1 MLPVRAPLRAPRAP
15 RLAPRRSSVPKPAPV
30 DALEPRTLM
39 ATFVVTTV
47 EDGGPGSLREAIEL
61 ANLGPAFD
69 EIRFNILGD
78 GLYRTIAPA
87 SPLPAIVS
95 QLTIDA
101 TTQPGYAQSGLV
113 ASPVVELNGAGAG
126 PAANGLTISFPGFV
140 VRGLAINRFGG
151 HGVAITGPPVGAP
164 GPVGTGARIERN
176 YIGTDVTGNF
186 DRGNGGAGVM
196 VATSGVIIGAQP
208 VLTGPSA
215 RNVISGNGFAGVWI
229 VGTTQPLSGIVLS
242 GNYIG
247 TNAAGN
253 RALGNDRDGV
263 LIDGNFVSVTVGGP
277 MTSTGSAFLPRNVIS
292 GNAGSGIRA
301 VRQTVGSLG
310 LLVVEGNY
318 VGTDA
323 SGANALGNG
332 RSAALPFRDGITFA
346 GGTLRIG
353 GPTVASRNFISAN
366 GGSGVAVSGGD
377 AQIVGNWIGTDR
389 AGNAD
394 LGNRLDGVVVSGAQA
409 GTRITGNV
417 VSGNGRN
424 GVRLAGVGR
433 PSQVGGNYVGVN
445 ATGTSA
451 LGNDD
456 DGIELDEAAVVV
468 TVGGTAFSSFP
479 STTPQPLSPF
489 STGRNVVSAN
499 GGNGIMISSNA
510 ATTRPHNVIANYI
523 GTDYTAAVPLG
534 NSGSGVYIA
543 ARGVVI
549 GGPGTNRNIIGG
561 NGGNGITL
569 LGPIDAQQ
577 RVSTLGNRIE
587 GNLIGAGLDN
597 RGGINASPVDTG
609 LGNHG
614 NGIAILY
621 SSGNRVGT
629 GFPGAGNTIAFNGES
644 GVLVEGLGGTVSPFQ
659 LLNPAAADGNLISG
673 NAIHGNGK
681 LGIDLASPGEG
692 VTPNDLRDTDAGPNR
707 LQNHPIITEAAAPA
721 FGTTV
726 SVRFT
731 LHSAPNTT
739 YRVEFFASAAPD
751 PSGRGEGQSYLG
763 FTTVTTDA
771 GGNVNGTFVGT
782 SLVPQRPGTGT
793 PPLFITATAT
803 GPASAPGGNTSE
815 FSPAVRA
822 GATLTPPGPFPQGS
836 STVVGRHV
844 FYENSAFDQAGG
856 DDAAIAP
863 DKRALR
869 PGETPSFAN
878 VTSYSRGLNGVMVD
892 VAGLPAGVVVTP
904 DEFEARVA
912 DTAGGAFRNTAK
924 PYAVS
929 LRRGA
934 GVNGSD
940 RITLYWSDNLPRS
953 NGVAPAVL
961 NGWLEVKVLAS
972 AVTGLA
978 ATDVFYFGNL
988 VGETG
993 NPSAAGT
1000 GAFRIDGIDLALTRA
1015 VAPSAGTSLTSRF
1028 DHDRDGDVDASD
1040 IAGARAYYGQ
1050 RLDVFSTEPIVA
1062 PAGAAIRAR
1071 PPVRER
1077 WADGVLA

>member
-1 MLPVRAPLRAPRAP
+1 MLPVRASRRAPRAP
-15 RLAPRRSSVPKPAPV
+15 RLSSVPMPLPADV
-30 DALEPRTLM
+30 LEPRTLL

-47 EDGGPGSLREAIEL
+47 EDSGPGSLREAIEL
-61 ANLGPAFD
+61 ANLGPGGD
-69 EIRFNILGD
+69 DIRFNILGD
-78 GLYRTIAPA
+78 GLYRTISPA

-113 ASPVVELNGAGAG
+113 TSPVVELNGADAG
-126 PAANGLTISFPGFV
+126 PAANGLTISFPGCV
-140 VRGLAINRFGG
+140 VRGLAINRFAG
-151 HGVAITGPPVGAP
+151 HGIAVTGSLVGFP

-176 YIGTDVTGNF
+176 YIGTDITGNF

-196 VATSGVIIGAQP
+196 VAASGVTLGAQP

-215 RNVISGNGFAGVWI
+215 RNVISGNGFAGVWV

-263 LIDGNFVSVTVGGP
+263 LIEGNLVGVTVGGP
-277 MTSTGSAFLPRNVIS
+277 MTSTGNAFLPRNVIS

-301 VRQTVGSLG
+301 VRRSVG

-323 SGANALGNG
+323 SGANPLGNG
-332 RSAALPFRDGITFA
+332 GSASLPHRDGITFA
-346 GGTLRIG
+346 GGALRIG
-353 GPTVASRNFISAN
+353 GPTEASRNFISAN
-366 GGSGVAVSGGD
+366 GGSGVAVSAGE

-409 GTRITGNV
+409 GARITGNV

-424 GVRLAGVGR
+424 GVRLAGVAR
-433 PSQVGGNYVGVN
+433 PSQVSGNYVGVN

-468 TVGGTAFSSFP
+468 TVGGTGPNSFP
-479 STTPQPLSPF
+479 STIPQPLRPF

-499 GGNGIMISSNA
+499 GGNGVLIASGATIS
-510 ATTRPHNVIANYI
+510 RPHNVFGNYI
-523 GTDYTAAVPLG
+523 GTDYTGAVPLG
-534 NSGSGVYIA
+534 NTGSGIYVA
-543 ARGVVI
+543 ARGVII

-561 NGGNGITL
+561 NGSNGITI
-569 LGPIDAQQ
+569 LGPIDVQQ
-577 RVSTLGNRIE
+577 PISTLGNRVE

-597 RGGINASPVDTG
+597 RSGTTASPIDSG

-621 SSGNRVGT
+621 SSGNRIGS
-629 GFPGAGNTIAFNGES
+629 GSAAAGNTIAFNGES
-644 GVLVEGLGGTVSPFQ
+644 GVLVEGVGGTSSPS
-659 LLNPAAADGNLISG
+659 PAPNSGAAEGNLISA
-673 NAIHGNGK
+673 NSIHGNGK

-707 LQNHPIITEAAAPA
+707 LQNHPIITEAAAPSL
-721 FGTTV
+721 GSTV
-726 SVRFT
+726 SVRYT
-731 LHSAPNTT
+731 LNSTPNATF
-739 YRVEFFASAAPD
+739 RVEFFASAAPD
-751 PSGRGEGQSYLG
+751 PGGRGEGQSYLG
-763 FTTVTTDA
+763 FTSVTTDG
-771 GGNVNGTFVGT
+771 GGNANGTF
-782 SLVPQRPGTGT
+782 TGT
-793 PPLFITATAT
+793 NLLPRLPRTSTPIIFVTATAT

-822 GATLTPPGPFPQGS
+822 VAALTPGGPSPQGS
-836 STVVGRHV
+836 SVVVGRHV
-844 FYENSAFDQAGG
+844 FYNNSAFDQLGG
-856 DDAAIAP
+856 DDTAIAP
-863 DKRALR
+863 DKRALL
-869 PGETPSFAN
+869 PGKTPSFAN
-878 VTSYSRGLNGVMVD
+878 VTSYSRGLNGVMID
-892 VAGLPAGVVVTP
+892 VAGLPAGVVLTP
-904 DEFEARVA
+904 DEFEARA
-912 DTAGGAFRNTAK
+912 ANTAGGTFRNTAK

-929 LRRGA
+929 LRRGE
-934 GVNGSD
+934 GINGSD

-988 VGETG
+988 AGETG
-993 NPSAAGT
+993 NPSTAGA
-1000 GAFRIDGIDLALTRA
+1000 GAFRIDGIDLARTRA
-1015 VAPSAGTSLTSRF
+1015 VAPSAGASLASHF
-1028 DHDRDGDVDASD
+1028 DHDRDGDVDAHD
-1040 IAGARAYYGQ
+1040 IAVVRAYQGQ
-1050 RLDVFSTEPIVA
+1050 RLNAFSNVPVVA
-1062 PAGAAIRAR
+1062 ARSATFRAR

-1077 WADGVLA
+1077 LIDGVLA